1 MVIYSFNLFF
11 SVHIITLLNDY
22 TTFPI
27 GFQGVSGQV
36 YYAYLFKES
45 ADAPLY

>member
-1 MVIYSFNLFF
+1 MSALFNEPLFY
-11 SVHIITLLNDY
+11 HTAACLPITLSV
-22 TTFPI
+22 I
-27 GFQGVSGQV
+27 